1 MMTGKIDLWI
11 ASVAL
16 GVASY
21 AAMILNCLAH
31 EELDLSDIQI
41 CRFAVSGALLI
52 AAALA
57 ASCLRW
63 GAGKI
68 G

>member
-1 MMTGKIDLWI
+1 MMTGKIDLWM

-21 AAMILNCLAH
+21 VAMILNCLAH
-31 EELDLSDIQI
+31 EELHLSDDQI
-41 CRFAVSGALLI
+41 CKLAVSGALLT

-57 ASCLRW
+57 AGCLRR
-63 GAGKI
+63 GTGKI
-68 G
+68 R